1 MRMVGIEPTTFR
13 LKVERS
19 TTELH
24 PPINKILYYFSWPV
38 KRFFE

>member
-19 TTELH
+19 TTELRDQNTE
-24 PPINKILYYFSWPV
+24 IFYGIFSY
-38 KRFFE
+38 